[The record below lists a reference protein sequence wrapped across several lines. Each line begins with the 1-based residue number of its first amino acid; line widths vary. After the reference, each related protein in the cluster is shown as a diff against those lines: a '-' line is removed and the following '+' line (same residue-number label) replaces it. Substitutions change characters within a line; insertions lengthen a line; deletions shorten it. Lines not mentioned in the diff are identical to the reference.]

1 MRWDGA
7 TGTCPHQRADGHRAP
22 RAGSS
27 IQEHCTVSA
36 EEAAPLRAGLG
47 PGAGQGQGEEGTG
60 DAAGGQARAQL
71 LRSHPSGEGQGQAV
85 RGPRLDQPGQADG
98 RELPLTQPGPG
109 PSHLPP
115 SPRPWLPSDLPR
127 SEAPSVQSPTSGQ
140 WDVRASEKR
149 PESAGF
155 ALPAREAGPTGGPAE
170 QSEGSRRE
178 GWGPGGRAKQTG
190 PLPPAQP
197 PRGEPTQRPCTA
209 WS

>member
-1 MRWDGA
+1 MEPREPAPTKGPMV
-7 TGTCPHQRADGHRAP
+7 TGPHGPARPPKSIALSQQRRQRLSGLASARGQGRGKARRAQVMQLEARPGHSCSGHILREKGKGRQSEGHGWTSLVRQTGGSCPSR
-22 RAGSS
+22 S
-27 IQEHCTVSA
+27 
-36 EEAAPLRAGLG
+36 LG
-47 PGAGQGQGEEGTG
+47 P
-60 DAAGGQARAQL
+60 
-71 LRSHPSGEGQGQAV
+71 P
-85 RGPRLDQPGQADG
+85 
-98 RELPLTQPGPG
+98 
-109 PSHLPP
+109 HLPP

-127 SEAPSVQSPTSGQ
+127 SETPSVQSPTSGQ

-155 ALPAREAGPTGGPAE
+155 ALPAREAGPAGGPAE